1 MTQQHFILIIRILFV
16 HLLVRNG
23 SLAKMIIEWILIFL
37 LKEIRN
43 IGFNFF
49 FTFNIFTT
57 GYLFVKEFLRCKYV
71 YSLHL
76 KKFFCSLFL
85 STSTSLRQQCRS
97 FGSHSCIH
105 GKVFWIISLCTSN
118 FWFLGSWNLLF
129 LPLLEKERHIGR
141 RVCLSVEKESC
152 LLNI

>member
-1 MTQQHFILIIRILFV
+1 MYLCWLGMAWFPL
-16 HLLVRNG
+16 

-43 IGFNFF
+43 IGFNLIFVHF
-49 FTFNIFTT
+49 IFTFSIFTT

-97 FGSHSCIH
+97 FGSHSCLY
-105 GKVFWIISLCTSN
+105 GKVFWIISLCTSKV
-118 FWFLGSWNLLF
+118 LLRSWNLFF
-129 LPLLEKERHIGR
+129 LPLLEKEKHIGLTGCLL
-141 RVCLSVEKESC
+141 VCRQRMYC